1 MKLNFEGAQMWFRKA
16 KIWLLNPANRKQ
28 AYIIGGILATSLI
41 VFIWLLATLFLS
53 NVKIKEAK
61 AFYIYDNYTLDS
73 IANKLHSEQ
82 LISKEGSFRTAAGLM
97 GLNDKNIRVGRYKIE
112 PGFGNFTL
120 VRMFKNGLQT
130 PVKITLNNI
139 RTIEELA
146 GKLGSYLKS
155 DSTTF
160 MHLFRDTTFLSKHSL
175 DSETVMTAFL
185 PDTYEM
191 YWDTKP
197 DEVFEKFLNVTNK
210 FWNKQR
216 LAKADSLQLT
226 PQQVYTLASIV
237 EKETNKV
244 DERPDVAGVYLNR
257 FHQNMPLQADPTVV
271 FANNDFTIK
280 RVTGKHTAIDS
291 PYNTYKYTGLPPG
304 PICMPEKSSI
314 DAVLNATNH
323 DYMFFCA
330 KPDLSGYHSFAVTF
344 QQHVQ
349 NAKAYRDFLDKNG
362 Y

>member
-1 MKLNFEGAQMWFRKA
+1 MKFNIRKPA
-16 KIWLLNPANRKQ
+16 EIFNTIKVWASNPANKTKS
-28 AYIIGGILATSLI
+28 YIAGAALAGIL
-41 VFIWLLATLFLS
+41 VFAMWLFSALFMS
-53 NVKIKEAK
+53 NVKSDEAK

-73 IANKLHSEQ
+73 VLTHLKSEN
-82 LISKEGSFRTAAGLM
+82 LVSDVGTFRLAAKMAGYSGSKIQS
-97 GLNDKNIRVGRYKIE
+97 GRYKIQ
-112 PGFGNFTL
+112 PGTSNFSL
-120 VRMFKNGLQT
+120 VRMFKNGLQS

-139 RTIEELA
+139 RTVYDLA
-146 GKLGSYLKS
+146 GKLGGYMKS
-155 DSTTF
+155 DSAEF
-160 MHLFRDTTFLSKHSL
+160 IALFQDQNFLSKYNL
-175 DSETVMTAFL
+175 KPETVMTAFL

-191 YWDTKP
+191 YWDTNPQKM
-197 DEVFEKFLNVTNK
+197 FEKFADETKK
-210 FWNKQR
+210 FWNKER
-216 LAKADSLQLT
+216 MTKADSMHLT
-226 PQQVYTLASIV
+226 PEQVYTLASIV

-257 FHQNMPLQADPTVV
+257 YHQNMPLQADPTVV

-314 DAVLNATNH
+314 DAVLNATKH

-330 KPDLSGYHSFAVTF
+330 RPDLSGYHSFAVTF

-349 NAKAYRDFLDKNG
+349 NANAYRDFLDKNG